1 MPIPA
6 EAKIVVHGT
15 RKSVVLSNKEVFT
28 VEIKPGEYRK
38 DIDSID
44 DLISFINDNAY
55 KNCDW
60 VSKIIVGEV
69 DQVKSILL
77 EILKLHNMDENL
89 ALHDALELGF
99 LMHADH
105 SDVLMLLKAAKN

>member
-1 MPIPA
+1 MPIPV
-6 EAKIVVHGT
+6 ESKILIHGT
-15 RKSVVLSNKEVFT
+15 RKSAMLSNGEVFT
-28 VEIKPGEYRK
+28 VKIKPGEYRK
-38 DIDSID
+38 DIQSID

-69 DQVKSILL
+69 DQVRSILL
-77 EILKLHNMDENL
+77 EILKLHRMDENL
-89 ALHDALELGF
+89 ALYDAMELGF

-105 SDVLMLLKAAKN
+105 RDVLMLLRSAKS